1 MNLRISVAS
10 ALDGIPPKRKPKGYD
25 WYAPRHILVTHAA
38 FRPHRT
44 RPDEI
49 ELFNEDT
56 RVWPEGRVLRFRE
69 PFFHTTHGAFFRV
82 PLATRRTAA
91 RGRSSSR
98 RYRASRG

>member
-1 MNLRISVAS
+1 MRSAQNGNISVAS
-10 ALDGIPPKRKPKGYD
+10 ALDGIPPKWNPRGYD

-56 RVWPEGRVLRFRE
+56 DVWPEGRVLRFR
-69 PFFHTTHGAFFRV
+69 G
-82 PLATRRTAA
+82 
-91 RGRSSSR
+91 
-98 RYRASRG
+98 